1 MTYRRKLYT
10 GWQIGYEY
18 EKKKSANVKL
28 GIIETRMGCNSQS
41 GRK

>member
-18 EKKKSANVKL
+18 KKKKSAERQIRNHRDSD
-28 GIIETRMGCNSQS
+28 GM
-41 GRK
+41 

>member
-18 EKKKSANVKL
+18 KKICQRQIRNHRDSD
-28 GIIETRMGCNSQS
+28 GM
-41 GRK
+41 